1 MFYCVV
7 FFNLV
12 EQSVNSVHACMF
24 YSHNKL
30 CFIFKKLTKMCSS
43 LRYLFLLK
51 IILFEIQEK
60 VIIATAVV
68 VVHKKSPK
76 IFQTRELC

>member
-1 MFYCVV
+1 
-7 FFNLV
+7 
-12 EQSVNSVHACMF
+12 
-24 YSHNKL
+24 
-30 CFIFKKLTKMCSS
+30 MCSS

-76 IFQTRELC
+76 IFQTRELCWLEEL

>member
-1 MFYCVV
+1 
-7 FFNLV
+7 
-12 EQSVNSVHACMF
+12 
-24 YSHNKL
+24 
-30 CFIFKKLTKMCSS
+30 MCSS

-76 IFQTRELC
+76 IFQTRELCWLEELYKFKASLSSKKIMFTDAQWFLPKTKSKV